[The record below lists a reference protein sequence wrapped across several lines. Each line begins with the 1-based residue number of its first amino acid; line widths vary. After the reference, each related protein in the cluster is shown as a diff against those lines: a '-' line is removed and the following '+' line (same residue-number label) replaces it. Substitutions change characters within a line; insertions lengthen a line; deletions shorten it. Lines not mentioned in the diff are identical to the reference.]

1 MDLQEELE
9 SISERRQG
17 SYIFLTRDVENLK
30 IAIFEYLFDNKSAI
44 SFDFVEP
51 ASDKVEDIRQALNK
65 MNQKSVYGL
74 KVFFLSNFS
83 NLSRVVQNTLL
94 KNLEETRPGEIF
106 ILQSNNL
113 QGILLT
119 ILSRCQKIKLK
130 DQNLD
135 GEKPF
140 FLDRN
145 LDLRIWWEKKPKN
158 LNELREILESWIH
171 FSNLD
176 LNKKQKL
183 IKNYKLV
190 KKINVNLDLFWINL
204 YADLKIR

>member
-9 SISERRQG
+9 SISKRRQG
-17 SYIFLTRDVENLK
+17 SYIFLTRDIENLK
-30 IAIFEYLFDNKSAI
+30 IAIFDYLFNNKSAI
-44 SFDFVEP
+44 NFDFVEP

-94 KNLEETRPGEIF
+94 KNLEETRPGEVF

-113 QGILLT
+113 QGVLLT

-158 LNELREILESWIH
+158 LNELREVLESWIH

-176 LNKKQKL
+176 LSKKQKL